1 MKYEG
6 TIQLAIDWI
15 EEHLHEEICADD
27 IAHIA
32 GFSKYHFHRI
42 FQNTVG
48 MSVSEYTRMRRL
60 TNAATVLLHT
70 EERILDIALYLQF
83 ESQEAFTRAFKKMY
97 RLPPGQFRRVMRD
110 IVMTKKEV
118 SSMEEQIK
126 GWFLSG
132 SHPFHYEMG
141 TDREIVHQ
149 GRVSGYLKSKTVENG
164 EQFATMMQQF
174 KADKYVGKRIK
185 LSGFIKTTD
194 VEFFAGMWM
203 RVDNA
208 GDEVLQF
215 DNMSDRPLVGTK
227 HWNHYAIV
235 LDVPENAATI
245 LFGILLSGKGKV
257 WIDGLKFEEVDH
269 NTPTTHM
276 TFPVELLD
284 EPTNLSFEE
293 E

>member
-27 IAHIA
+27 IAYIA

-70 EERILDIALYLQF
+70 EERILDIALHLQF

-132 SHPFHYEMG
+132 SHPFHYV
-141 TDREIVHQ
+141 IV
-149 GRVSGYLKSKTVENG
+149 
-164 EQFATMMQQF
+164 
-174 KADKYVGKRIK
+174 RIVTK
-185 LSGFIKTTD
+185 NKQPI
-194 VEFFAGMWM
+194 VFFSVVIM
-203 RVDNA
+203 
-208 GDEVLQF
+208 
-215 DNMSDRPLVGTK
+215 
-227 HWNHYAIV
+227 AIV
-235 LDVPENAATI
+235 VAFAF
-245 LFGILLSGKGKV
+245 LFGMVAVFNSAISVSLVVLLIISV
-257 WIDGLKFEEVDH
+257 SLS
-269 NTPTTHM
+269 
-276 TFPVELLD
+276 LLLGTVYYTK
-284 EPTNLSFEE
+284 TN
-293 E
+293 